1 MYENSSKREEIIIWK
16 QGIQE
21 ITVLENDSEAV
32 DSGFL
37 YSLLPDYYFMLV
49 A

>member
-1 MYENSSKREEIIIWK
+1 M

-21 ITVLENDSEAV
+21 ITVLDSDSEAV
-32 DSGFL
+32 DSDFL
-37 YSLLPDYYFMLV
+37 YSLLPDYYLLLF